1 MTIKSM
7 NNIFFYLLIIGF
19 MLLFFVQIKN
29 SNDLISLEVIFKNNE
44 YQYVNISEVHNKIK
58 MHVKEKQS
66 ANSVKDINTRLLED
80 SLGSLSYVKNAEVYL
95 SMNKLSVFLQQET
108 PFIRTIIDG
117 DTCVFN
123 KDSVRLDLV
132 DMKLPK
138 VLFFIDDISLQSWDE
153 TFYLTN
159 YIYNSSFLSSIV
171 SEVSYN
177 KDYDYILHSDLFDFK
192 INIGSI
198 SNLDEKVDKM
208 KLFSATI
215 SKEERLNNDS
225 ILIKELNVKYDDQ
238 IICVN

>member
-1 MTIKSM
+1 
-7 NNIFFYLLIIGF
+7 
-19 MLLFFVQIKN
+19 
-29 SNDLISLEVIFKNNE
+29 
-44 YQYVNISEVHNKIK
+44 

>member
-19 MLLFFVQIKN
+19 VLLFFVPTKN
-29 SNDLISLEVIFKNNE
+29 NNDLISLEVIFKNNE
-44 YQYVNISEVHNKIK
+44 YQYVNVSEVHNKIK
-58 MHVKEKQS
+58 IHVKEKQS
-66 ANSVKDINTRLLED
+66 ASVKDINTRLLED
-80 SLGSLSYVKNAEVYL
+80 SLESLSYVKNAEVYL
-95 SMNKLSVFLQQET
+95 AMNKLSVFIQQET

-117 DTCVFN
+117 DTCVFT

-177 KDYDYILHSDLFDFK
+177 KDYDYGLHSDLFDFK

-208 KLFSATI
+208 KLFFATI

-225 ILIKELNVKYDDQ
+225 ILINELNVKYDDQ